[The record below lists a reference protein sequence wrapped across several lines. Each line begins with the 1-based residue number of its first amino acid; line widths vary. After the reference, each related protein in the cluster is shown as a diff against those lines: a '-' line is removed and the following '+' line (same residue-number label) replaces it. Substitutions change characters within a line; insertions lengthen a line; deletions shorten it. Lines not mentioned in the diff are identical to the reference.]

1 MTIVL
6 AFLALALT
14 VLGIAV
20 GYMAW
25 RNGQVIKENTDRMLQ
40 AQEEILN
47 EIKEMRREQ
56 KESTEKILQAQK
68 ESTEK
73 ILQAQKESTEKI
85 LNKIKEINRMQVEI
99 LKTRKLG
106 FRILCLL
113 ILTKDE
119 DERKMYAKKLLEKL

>member
-6 AFLALALT
+6 GFLALALT

-40 AQEEILN
+40 AQERILN

-56 KESTEKILQAQK
+56 KESTEKILGA
-68 ESTEK
+68 
-73 ILQAQKESTEKI
+73 IKESTEKI
-85 LNKIKEINRMQVEI
+85 LNEIKEINKSQR
-99 LKTRKLG
+99 LG
-106 FRILCLL
+106 FRMLCLM
-113 ILTKDE
+113 ILAKDE
-119 DERKMYAKKLLEKL
+119 NERRRYAEKLLEEL